1 MKIALIGYGK
11 MGQTIEKLAH
21 KKGHQITLRVDNKS
35 DLTSKA
41 DTLQSA
47 DVAIE
52 FTQPDQAKGNIR
64 FCLELG
70 VPVVSGTTGWLKEF
84 DSVCDYCKQKDGAF
98 FYATNYSIGVNLF
111 MAINEKLA
119 QLMESQ
125 PQYDEMLIQ
134 ESHHL
139 EKIDSPS
146 GTAITLAE
154 QMIKNIARLNRWVNY
169 RADENVDLGDDD
181 GEGELPI
188 FSTREGEVPGTHIV
202 KYFSDVDEIEIIH
215 KALNRNG
222 FAQGALAAAE
232 WIQGKKGIYGMK
244 DLLNL

>member
-11 MGQTIEKLAH
+11 MGQTIEKIAI
-21 KKGHQITLRVDNKS
+21 KKGHQIILRVNTKN

-52 FTQPDQAKGNIR
+52 FTQPDQAKSNIK
-64 FCLELG
+64 FCIELG
-70 VPVVSGTTGWLKEF
+70 VPVISGTTGWSKDL
-84 DSVCDYCKQKDGAF
+84 DSVREYCTTKGGAF
-98 FYATNYSIGVNLF
+98 FHATNFSIGVNLF
-111 MAINEKLA
+111 FAVNEKLA
-119 QLMESQ
+119 SLMENQ
-125 PQYDEMLIQ
+125 PQYDEVLIQ

-146 GTAITLAE
+146 GTAISLAD
-154 QMIKNIARLNRWVNY
+154 QMIQHISRLKQWVNY
-169 RADENVDLGDDD
+169 TADENVNLGADD
-181 GEGELPI
+181 EGELPI
-188 FSTREGEVPGTHIV
+188 FSTREADAPGTHIV

-215 KALNRNG
+215 KALNRQG
-222 FAQGALAAAE
+222 FAQGALVAAE
-232 WIQGKKGIYGMK
+232 WLVGKKGNFGMK

>member
-21 KKGHQITLRVDNKS
+21 KKGHQIILRVDNKS

-52 FTQPDQAKGNIR
+52 FTQPDQAKGNIK

-70 VPVVSGTTGWLKEF
+70 VPVVSGTTGWLKDF
-84 DSVCDYCKQKDGAF
+84 DAVTEYCKSKNGAF
-98 FYATNYSIGVNLF
+98 FYATNFSIGVNLF
-111 MAINEKLA
+111 FAINEKLA
-119 QLMESQ
+119 ALMESQ
-125 PQYDEMLIQ
+125 PQYDEVLIQ

-154 QMIKNIARLNRWVNY
+154 QMIQNISRLNRWVNY
-169 RADENVDLGDDD
+169 RADENVNLGEDD
-181 GEGELPI
+181 EGELPI

-232 WIQGKKGIYGMK
+232 WLVGKKGVYGMK